1 MFNSFLIHTFIIL
14 CNLDTIISQN
24 IITNNRT
31 ILLSNI
37 HSIINRIRISFF
49 ICRLKSNLISTNSL
63 ILMFHNICLI
73 NPRRSPISKIPF
85 ITQNL
90 MIRLC
95 CEGDIGLP
103 DCSLR
108 TNSQNRPK
116 RRLNLNLLNNFR
128 NLSKLISDNK
138 RYLMCSNLIKENS
151 YYLILFLCLCNM
163 NSIWI

>member
-1 MFNSFLIHTFIIL
+1 MFDSFLIHTFIIL

-24 IITNNRT
+24 IITNNRA

-63 ILMFHNICLI
+63 ILMFHNVSLI
-73 NPRRSPISKIPF
+73 NPRRSPISEIPF

-95 CEGDIGLP
+95 SEGDIGLP

-108 TNSQNRPK
+108 TNSQNRSK
-116 RRLNLNLLNNFR
+116 RRFNLNLLNNFR
-128 NLSKLISDNK
+128 NLSKLISDDK
-138 RYLMCSNLIKENS
+138 RYLMSSNLIKENS
-151 YYLILFLCLCNM
+151 YHFILFLCLCNM